1 MIFWSELTINS
12 ILVYFEKYSFPGNMK
27 SFSTTRRI
35 FLKRVARYSATIALL
50 AGHKTT
56 FAKSSA
62 ALTGIRV
69 SQTSDVHTRVV
80 FDLSTSIEH
89 NLFSLKDPQRIV
101 IDLED
106 TRESRALAVSK
117 KITSLM
123 SGIRSA
129 KRDSGT
135 LRVVLDLKNTV
146 RPRSFVLK
154 PDGKSGHRLVVDLHA
169 TSLSPTPIV
178 TNQQQR
184 ITRKKQFTIAIDP
197 GHGGRDPGAIGKKG
211 TREKDITL
219 ALAKKMKAL
228 INREPGF
235 KAVLTR
241 DSDQYVVLRNRVKKA
256 RASRADLFISLHA
269 DSYKSSR
276 VEGASVYA
284 LSLSGAS
291 TEAARRIAEKENA
304 SDLIGGISLADKDDL
319 IASVLLDL
327 SQTATIQD
335 SLEFGSDVLKK
346 LSKISTLNNK
356 QVQQAG
362 FAVLK
367 APDMTSI
374 LIETAFLSNP
384 REERKLRSSK
394 HQHKLANAV
403 FAGIKTHLKNRMS

>member
-1 MIFWSELTINS
+1 MILSPDLTIT
-12 ILVYFEKYSFPGNMK
+12 ITLVIFEKHSFPGIMK

-35 FLKRVARYSATIALL
+35 FLKRVARYSATFALL
-50 AGHKTT
+50 TGHKTT

-69 SQTSDVHTRVV
+69 SQTSDIHTRVV

-106 TRESRALAVSK
+106 TRESRALAVSRR
-117 KITSLM
+117 ITSLM

-135 LRVVLDLKNTV
+135 LRVVLDLKNKV

-154 PDGKSGHRLVVDLHA
+154 PDGKSGYRLVVDLHA
-169 TSLSPTPIV
+169 TNLDPTPIV

-184 ITRKKQFTIAIDP
+184 STQRKEFTIAIDP

-241 DSDQYVVLRNRVKKA
+241 DADQYVVLRNRVKKA
-256 RASRADLFISLHA
+256 RDKRADLFISLHA
-269 DSYKSSR
+269 DSFKSSK

-291 TEAARRIAEKENA
+291 SEAARRIAEKENA

-335 SLEFGSDVLKK
+335 SLEFGSDVLKN
-346 LSKISTLNNK
+346 LGKISTLNNK

-394 HQHKLANAV
+394 HQHKLAKAV